1 MKLVCR
7 YHPSAKLI
15 RTIREVPKF
24 VAQTASEPRPWTR
37 IEVRCSIPGCPWIA
51 EEHDPQKTARKLC
64 KNCGKPLREE
74 GLQGHTICH
83 ACHYASTAIGKE
95 RAAKKIYVARRRKT
109 DDKEKRKRISRRR
122 GQSGVLCFSIRQSF
136 LKKSG

>member
-95 RAAKKIYVARRRKT
+95 RAAKKFMLHGEEKPTIKRRESEYPDAGDNQASSAFRLG
-109 DDKEKRKRISRRR
+109 RA
-122 GQSGVLCFSIRQSF
+122 F
-136 LKKSG
+136 